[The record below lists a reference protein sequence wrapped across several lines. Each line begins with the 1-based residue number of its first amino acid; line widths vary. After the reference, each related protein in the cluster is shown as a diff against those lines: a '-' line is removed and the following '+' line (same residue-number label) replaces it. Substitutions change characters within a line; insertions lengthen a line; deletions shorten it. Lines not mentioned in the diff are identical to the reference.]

1 MAKGTATSKLPE
13 GAELLPI
20 GPETSKIGFIGS
32 KVTGSHKGG
41 FNAFT
46 GSWALVAD
54 KPEASRISAEIDM
67 SSTWTDNDRL
77 TGHLK

>member
-1 MAKGTATSKLPE
+1 MAKGTAIAKLPE

-41 FNAFT
+41 FNSFT

-54 KPEASRISAEIDM
+54 QSRGQPDLRR
-67 SSTWTDNDRL
+67 DRHGL
-77 TGHLK
+77 DLDGY